1 MNKSEL
7 KMLQYLCNYG
17 IIKSKNSIKVY
28 YNKKKCINTII
39 EYNYND
45 KETKKY
51 ILVTS
56 NKIGWTKTHSI
67 IKCYN
72 DLINKIDLI
81 RLIKWGL
88 IKENITE
95 PSYPNTSSEEEYN

>member
-1 MNKSEL
+1 MSKSEL
-7 KMLQYLCNYG
+7 KMLQDLRNYG
-17 IIKSKNSIKVY
+17 NIKSTNSKKIY

-39 EYNYND
+39 EYNYYD
-45 KETKKY
+45 KETNEY
-51 ILVTS
+51 ILLIS

-72 DLINKIDLI
+72 DLVNKKNII

-88 IKENITE
+88 IKEDINE
-95 PSYPNTSSEEEYN
+95 PSFPNTSSEEEYN